1 MNSNKEIDTIANELN
16 NSVKHQESE
25 SVFYQKKKDIIEPKI
40 VAQAAVTLPVTAE
53 LDIVIPSAHQPA
65 SSPHE
70 SLAGGMDEIG
80 GY

>member
-53 LDIVIPSAHQPA
+53 LDIFGTSTRKFTARI
-65 SSPHE
+65 
-70 SLAGGMDEIG
+70 IG
-80 GY
+80 WRYG